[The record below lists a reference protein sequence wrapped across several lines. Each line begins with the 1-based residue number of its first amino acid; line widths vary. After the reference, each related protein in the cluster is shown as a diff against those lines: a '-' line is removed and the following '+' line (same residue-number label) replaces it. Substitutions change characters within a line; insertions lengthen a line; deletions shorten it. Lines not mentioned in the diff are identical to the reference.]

1 MKKTLRYAML
11 SVMALCFGTS
21 AFAGTEVFDF
31 STKGLANTK
40 PVKEVKGT
48 DITLTFAKGTSKNDP
63 AYYSK
68 GLAIRVYPGNTLTIS
83 SDKKITSVK
92 FTMGTYNTQAVLPT
106 TGTVTVN
113 TGTYDYAQQTWSG
126 GTQSLELKLS
136 PRKGTH
142 FRYQKV
148 EVTYEGSSTPL
159 TYTDATIAD
168 LSALTAT
175 KENIKL
181 NLTNAKVVYTY
192 GKNAYVREGN
202 KAIIFHETDLTL
214 AVNDVLTG
222 SVKVNFTPY
231 NDMPEVVKN
240 VQTDATALTVT
251 HSSDAATPVSVT
263 LDDVI
268 AKQHI
273 CDLIELTDVTLVKE
287 GTAEKPMYYMVDGG
301 KKVLLYNSFKITMP
315 TDLTKK
321 YTVKGIMTLHNKAG
335 QVLPTELTATTTGI
349 ARLQA
354 EEAEENAPLYNMAGQ
369 RVDKSYK
376 GIVIK
381 KGKKYVA
388 R

>member
-40 PVKEVKGT
+40 PVTEVKGT
-48 DITLTFAKGTSKNDP
+48 DVTLTFANGTSKNDP

-92 FTMGTYNTQAVLPT
+92 FTMDIYNTQAVLPT

-113 TGTYDYAQQTWSG
+113 SGTYDFAHQTWSG
-126 GTQSLELKLS
+126 STKSLVLTLNPHK
-136 PRKGTH
+136 KTH
-142 FRYQKV
+142 FRYKKV

-214 AVNDVLTG
+214 ATNDVLTG

-354 EEAEENAPLYNMAGQ
+354 EEAEEDAPLYNMAGQ

>member
-21 AFAGTEVFDF
+21 AFAGTEVIDF

-40 PVKEVKGT
+40 PVTEVKGT
-48 DITLTFAKGTSKNDP
+48 DVTLTFAKGASKNDP

-68 GLAIRVYPGNTLTIS
+68 GFAIRVYPGNTLTIS

-92 FTMGTYNTQAVLPT
+92 FTMDIYNTQAVLPT
-106 TGTVTVN
+106 TGTITVN
-113 TGTYDYAQQTWSG
+113 SGTYDFAHQTWSG
-126 GTQSLELKLS
+126 STKSLVLTLNPHK
-136 PRKGTH
+136 KTH
-142 FRYQKV
+142 FRYKKV

-214 AVNDVLTG
+214 ATNDVLTG

-231 NDMPEVVKN
+231 NDMPEVLKN

-301 KKVLLYNSFKITMP
+301 KKVLLYNSFNITMP

-321 YTVKGIMTLHNKAG
+321 YTVKGIMTLHNKVG

-354 EEAEENAPLYNMAGQ
+354 EEAEEDAPLYNMAGQ

>member
-21 AFAGTEVFDF
+21 AFAGTEVIDF

-40 PVKEVKGT
+40 PVTEVKGT
-48 DITLTFAKGTSKNDP
+48 DVTLTFAKGASKNDP

-68 GLAIRVYPGNTLTIS
+68 GFAIRVYPGNTLTIS

-92 FTMGTYNTQAVLPT
+92 FTMDIYNTQAVLPT
-106 TGTVTVN
+106 TGTITVN
-113 TGTYDYAQQTWSG
+113 SGTYDFAHQTWSG
-126 GTQSLELKLS
+126 STKSLVLTLNPHK
-136 PRKGTH
+136 KTH
-142 FRYQKV
+142 FRYKKV

-214 AVNDVLTG
+214 ATNDVLTG

-301 KKVLLYNSFKITMP
+301 KKVLLYNSFNITMP

-321 YTVKGIMTLHNKAG
+321 YTVKGIMTLHNKVG

-354 EEAEENAPLYNMAGQ
+354 EEAEEDAPLYNMAGQ

>member
-1 MKKTLRYAML
+1 M
-11 SVMALCFGTS
+11 
-21 AFAGTEVFDF
+21 
-31 STKGLANTK
+31 
-40 PVKEVKGT
+40 
-48 DITLTFAKGTSKNDP
+48 
-63 AYYSK
+63 
-68 GLAIRVYPGNTLTIS
+68 
-83 SDKKITSVK
+83 
-92 FTMGTYNTQAVLPT
+92 
-106 TGTVTVN
+106 
-113 TGTYDYAQQTWSG
+113 
-126 GTQSLELKLS
+126 
-136 PRKGTH
+136 
-142 FRYQKV
+142 

-168 LSALTAT
+168 LSALTAA

-222 SVKVNFTPY
+222 SVKVNFSPY
-231 NDMPEVVKN
+231 DDMPEVVKN

-335 QVLPTELTATTTGI
+335 QVLPTELTTTTTGI

>member
-21 AFAGTEVFDF
+21 AFAGTEVIDF

-40 PVKEVKGT
+40 PVTEVKGT
-48 DITLTFAKGTSKNDP
+48 DVTLTFAKGTSKSDP

-92 FTMGTYNTQAVLPT
+92 FTMDIYNTQAVLPT

-126 GTQSLELKLS
+126 STKSLELKLY
-136 PRKGTH
+136 PHKKTH
-142 FRYQKV
+142 FRYKKV

-301 KKVLLYNSFKITMP
+301 KKVLLYNSFNITMP

-321 YTVKGIMTLHNKAG
+321 YTVKGIMTLHNKVG

-354 EEAEENAPLYNMAGQ
+354 EEAEEDAPLYNIAGQ